1 VREYFGKFG
10 CDSTIFVSYGRRK
23 KEEGRR
29 KINWF
34 PGSGWEPRARG
45 SASRAKKTGGRARVK
60 CLPSQSQGTR
70 KNYFLQNLPAPKTD
84 YPPAAKAP
92 IIAIDKAKPGNSSN
106 PNIKASCPLITFS

>member
-10 CDSTIFVSYGRRK
+10 CDSTIFVSYGGRK

-45 SASRAKKTGGRARVK
+45 SASRAKKNRRQSK
-60 CLPSQSQGTR
+60 SEMPSQ
-70 KNYFLQNLPAPKTD
+70 PE
-84 YPPAAKAP
+84 
-92 IIAIDKAKPGNSSN
+92 PGNEE
-106 PNIKASCPLITFS
+106 KTTFYKICLLPKQIIHQRQKRP